1 MSRGSEFFL
10 SWNSNTEVAEL
21 RSNTKCHSATNRRT
35 TATEKKEH
43 IASEDA
49 VVADVNIWESHGDP
63 SPSKHNDLG
72 QKLPTQ
78 VENKVKPHPFQ
89 TRQSK
94 SCYLFHNHRK
104 ASERIYKRKFQ
115 EKGSVAFY
123 IPLLSRR
130 YFSCFVNA
138 VS

>member
-21 RSNTKCHSATNRRT
+21 RSNTKCRSATNRRT

-94 SCYLFHNHRK
+94 
-104 ASERIYKRKFQ
+104 AVIYSITTEKPQR
-115 EKGSVAFY
+115 EYTKGS
-123 IPLLSRR
+123 SRKR
-130 YFSCFVNA
+130 E
-138 VS
+138 VSHSTSHYYREGIFLVL